1 MLVLPTQGDAER
13 PALIAVSGST
23 GGQGVEVGRQSFAGN
38 MGRFYPAGPRG
49 GKPAKRSA
57 LRIRSGSRPVCGIST
72 RAPRE
77 LLKRKQEG
85 EKIEVP
91 EERAPAKVINLMDA
105 LRRSVEAERAAEG
118 RKAPAASVER
128 RVAKKKPAKSSA
140 RHKRAG

>member
-57 LRIRSGSRPVCGIST
+57 LRIRSGSSPVCGIST
-72 RAPRE
+72 RARRE

-91 EERAPAKVINLMDA
+91 EERAPAKVITHGCA
-105 LRRSVEAERAAEG
+105 PAQHRGRARRRGAGRRAADSTG
-118 RKAPAASVER
+118 ASR
-128 RVAKKKPAKSSA
+128 
-140 RHKRAG
+140 G